1 MGRVKLPHVDAED
14 AEEGAENATA
24 GTTAGT
30 IATNT
35 AAQVSADGTVK
46 TAPVKTA
53 DNSPVIPYAGSAAVA
68 GLLAM
73 GLFLVRTKQDPD
85 IR

>member
-1 MGRVKLPHVDAED
+1 MDDED
-14 AEEGAENATA
+14 AEEGTESATA
-24 GTTAGT
+24 GTTTGT
-30 IATNT
+30 STGT
-35 AAQVSADGTVK
+35 SGTTDQVSADGTVK

-53 DNSPVIPYAGSAAVA
+53 DTSPVIPYAGSAAVA

-73 GLFLVRTKQDPD
+73 GLFLVRTKKDPD

>member
-1 MGRVKLPHVDAED
+1 MDADD

-30 IATNT
+30 GTATT

-53 DNSPVIPYAGSAAVA
+53 DTSPVIPYAGSAAVA

-85 IR
+85 VR